1 MACTRRKGEPVTSD
15 SFMEKSSHFFK
26 VILPSSLEE
35 KKLEIPQMFV
45 KKFGNELS
53 DIATLEVPNGR
64 VWLIGLT
71 KDGTK
76 IWFRDGW
83 HDFVQYHSIAV
94 GYFLVFKYL
103 KNSTFQVLIF
113 DSTAC
118 EIHYPYNAV
127 KSKPQCNAD
136 NSKSKHENK
145 SKMVEKAEINESDNE
160 NKRNFL
166 ALLEEMG
173 IYLPIKCRFVSK
185 NDRHR
190 AIHIARLLKPR
201 NPSFMVFLRSH
212 STTERRVSVPVK
224 FVDKYL
230 CRNSRTIN
238 LQVPDGRVLC
248 VKIKKSTR
256 GGFRLQQGWI
266 KFSREENLKQ
276 GDIAPSPRT
285 TFQPSLTQPS
295 LQSAVA
301 HFAISPSRSRPA
313 RRRPA
318 ISLNH
323 KSSSSL
329 AAITD
334 LSHAATSSGGNPKT
348 RTLTPNLKP
357 AKPNI

>member
-1 MACTRRKGEPVTSD
+1 MACTRRKGEPVTSN

-35 KKLEIPQMFV
+35 KKLGIPQMFV

-64 VWLIGLT
+64 AWLIGLT

-83 HDFVQYHSIAV
+83 HDFVQYHSISV

-118 EIHYPYNAV
+118 EIHYPYSAV
-127 KSKPQCNAD
+127 KSKPRCNAD
-136 NSKSKHENK
+136 NSKSKPESR
-145 SKMVEKAEINESDNE
+145 SKTVEKAEINESDYE
-160 NKRNFL
+160 NKYNFL

-173 IYLPIKCRFVSK
+173 IYIPTKCRFVSK
-185 NDRHR
+185 KERRR
-190 AIHIARLLKPR
+190 AIHIVRLLKPR

-224 FVDKYL
+224 FVNKYL

-248 VKIKKSTR
+248 VKIHKPR
-256 GGFRLQQGWI
+256 GGFCLTEGWV

-276 GDIAPSPRT
+276 GDIGIFELIKMKDSILKLSVYPAAVKLSENLISQTFINFISQPR
-285 TFQPSLTQPS
+285 
-295 LQSAVA
+295 
-301 HFAISPSRSRPA
+301 HDIS
-313 RRRPA
+313 
-318 ISLNH
+318 
-323 KSSSSL
+323 
-329 AAITD
+329 
-334 LSHAATSSGGNPKT
+334 
-348 RTLTPNLKP
+348 
-357 AKPNI
+357 

>member
-1 MACTRRKGEPVTSD
+1 MACTRRKGEPVTSN

-45 KKFGNELS
+45 KRFGNELS

-71 KDGTK
+71 KDGSK

-83 HDFVQYHSIAV
+83 HDFVQYHSISV

-118 EIHYPYNAV
+118 EIHYPYSAV

-145 SKMVEKAEINESDNE
+145 STMVEKAEINESDYE
-160 NKRNFL
+160 NKYNFL

-173 IYLPIKCRFVSK
+173 IYIPIKRRFVSK
-185 NDRHR
+185 KERER

-224 FVDKYL
+224 FVDRYL

-248 VKIKKSTR
+248 VKIKKSTH
-256 GGFRLQQGWI
+256 GGFRLTQGWVE
-266 KFSREENLKQ
+266 FSKEENLKQ
-276 GDIAPSPRT
+276 GDIAAHKLSSCLQHKQNPI
-285 TFQPSLTQPS
+285 QPLINPVHHLVNLNEETR
-295 LQSAVA
+295 VTEKA
-301 HFAISPSRSRPA
+301 HQAKKPKCSFMNPNRSQ
-313 RRRPA
+313 
-318 ISLNH
+318 
-323 KSSSSL
+323 
-329 AAITD
+329 
-334 LSHAATSSGGNPKT
+334 
-348 RTLTPNLKP
+348 TP
-357 AKPNI
+357 